1 MAVVVG
7 FRQRMVRER
16 KTGVARAPLVLIV
29 SQHEWASR
37 SLDSVIAP
45 RGYAVLRAYTAE
57 QALEQA
63 ERNDPDAVFI
73 DLSLPDMTGAELSR
87 ELLDREVVARTAP
100 ILLVAS
106 GHVPREKKLQAL
118 EAGAWEVLSI
128 PLDAEEM
135 LLRVERYIRGKLE
148 SDRLKEDALIDAVT
162 GLYSWHG
169 ISRRIAE
176 VAAAAARYGRPLSCI
191 VVAGG
196 DGLESDEDEPGS
208 AEIAEIA
215 EQLRGA
221 VRNCD
226 LIARIG
232 PNEFAVVAPDTPGA
246 GAEILA
252 NRLREMSAGSSNRS
266 SFRAGFYSVDD
277 LQSSN
282 MDPMEFLFRATRAT
296 RSDLSN

>member
-1 MAVVVG
+1 M
-7 FRQRMVRER
+7 
-16 KTGVARAPLVLIV
+16 ARAPLVLIV

-57 QALEQA
+57 QALDQA
-63 ERNDPDAVFI
+63 ERNDIDAVFI
-73 DLSLPDMTGAELSR
+73 DLTLPEMTGPELTR
-87 ELLDREVVARTAP
+87 ELLDRELVSRTAP

-106 GHVPREKKLQAL
+106 AHVPREKKLQAL

-148 SDRLKEDALIDAVT
+148 SDRLKEDALTDAVT

-196 DGLESDEDEPGS
+196 AGAGNGEGEMIPT
-208 AEIAEIA
+208 EIAEIA
-215 EQLRGA
+215 EQLRAA

-226 LIARIG
+226 LLARIG
-232 PNEFAVVAPDTPGA
+232 PHEFAVVAPDTPGA

-252 NRLREMSAGSSNRS
+252 NRLRELPFGQGAGAPY
-266 SFRAGFYSVDD
+266 RAGVYSVDD
-277 LQSSN
+277 LQSA
-282 MDPMEFLFRATRAT
+282 DLEPIEFILRATRAT
-296 RSDLSN
+296 HADRSN

>member
-1 MAVVVG
+1 M
-7 FRQRMVRER
+7 
-16 KTGVARAPLVLIV
+16 
-29 SQHEWASR
+29 
-37 SLDSVIAP
+37 
-45 RGYAVLRAYTAE
+45 LRAYTAE
-57 QALEQA
+57 QALERA
-63 ERNDPDAVFI
+63 ERNDPDAIFI
-73 DLSLPDMTGAELSR
+73 DLNLPEATGAELTR
-87 ELLDREVVARTAP
+87 ELLDRELVSRTAP
-100 ILLVAS
+100 ILLIAS

-135 LLRVERYIRGKLE
+135 LLRVERYIRGKME

-176 VAAAAARYGRPLSCI
+176 VAAAAERYGRPLSCI

-196 DGLESDEDEPGS
+196 EETVNGEDQQIPT
-208 AEIAEIA
+208 EIAEIA
-215 EQLRGA
+215 EQLRAA

-226 LIARIG
+226 LLARIG

-252 NRLREMSAGSSNRS
+252 NRLRQMSTSQGSGTP
-266 SFRAGFYSVDD
+266 FRAGVYAVDD
-277 LQSSN
+277 LQSAN
-282 MDPMEFLFRATRAT
+282 LDPMEFILRATRAT
-296 RSDLSN
+296 HSDRTN